1 MLAVATKE
9 FRQVRR
15 DRRTLAMMLAMP
27 VLLLVVFGYAAS
39 FAVTSLTVEV
49 LGPQA
54 QQVSSQLQQSVGDQG
69 ISIDLVKVDPSG
81 TRSTGEDDL
90 RNNVAQVALVTGDG
104 EPVAL
109 IDGSQLFT
117 AQAAETGLAK
127 SGLPVSTEILFNPDL
142 DTSTYMVPAI
152 IGLILVFIGTM
163 ITSLGVVKERETGT
177 LEQLAVMPFTARDII
192 AGKLVPYFLIG
203 LVDMVLVTVVGVLLF
218 DVPFVGPVW
227 QLLLGG
233 VLFLLTTMGFGVL
246 ISTLSQS
253 QGQAIQLALMV
264 TLPQVLLSG
273 MIFPLSSMAAGI
285 RWLAYFL
292 PLTYFVPI
300 ARDVMT
306 KGTDF
311 TAIWEPYALL
321 AVLGTVV
328 LSLALVRFRRD
339 LGPSARTRR
348 RLARRMPDTDA
359 A

>member
-15 DRRTLAMMLAMP
+15 DRRTLAMMLALP

-39 FAVTSLTVEV
+39 FNVTSLDVEV

-54 QQVSSQLQQSVGDQG
+54 EQVAPQIQKVGDDQG
-69 ISIDLVKVDPSG
+69 ITINVVKVDTSA
-81 TRSTGEDDL
+81 TESTGTDDL
-90 RNNVAQVALVTGDG
+90 RNNVAQVALVTGG
-104 EPVAL
+104 SQTIAL

-127 SGLPVSTEILFNPDL
+127 SGLPIKTEVLFNPDL
-142 DTSTYMVPAI
+142 ETSTYMVPAI
-152 IGLILVFIGTM
+152 IGLILVFIGTTV
-163 ITSLGVVKERETGT
+163 TSLGVVKERETGT

-192 AGKLVPYFLIG
+192 AGKLMPYFLIG
-203 LVDMVLVTVVGVLLF
+203 IVDMVLVTVIAVLLF

-227 QLLLGG
+227 QFALGG
-233 VLFLLTTMGFGVL
+233 VLFLITTMSIGVL
-246 ISTLSQS
+246 ISTLSRS

-285 RWLAYFL
+285 RWIAYVL

-300 ARDVMT
+300 ARDTMT

-311 TAIWEPYALL
+311 TAIWEPYVLL
-321 AVLGTVV
+321 TVLGTVV
-328 LSLALVRFRRD
+328 LSLALFRFRRD
-339 LGPSARTRR
+339 LGPSARARR
-348 RLARRMPDTDA
+348 RA
-359 A
+359 AAS